1 MEKILNGWKQRNLT
15 LLGKSML
22 IDSLSTSLFTYNC
35 QIDSPPADFLNIVE
49 KLHKSF
55 LWQGVSKIAHRTI
68 IAPYK
73 QGGIRYRDLKTY
85 LPALNLKFIQNLFN
99 KDMATHLIL
108 PNHWIKKLFGL
119 PTSTDEHNH
128 FYTYFQSKFDI
139 LICFF
144 KLPRMNKYRGHPF
157 YYGILKSY
165 ENLAGCYDVSLETIV
180 STPIWFN
187 KYLKTQFDVE
197 ISKAGFNYI
206 KNILPDNNCWKIL
219 GVSAIEKF
227 RN

>member
-35 QIDSPPADFLNIVE
+35 QIDSPPADFLNNVE
-49 KLHKSF
+49 KLHKGF
-55 LWQGVSKIAHRTI
+55 LWQGVSKIAHCTI

-119 PTSTDEHNH
+119 PTSTDEQ
-128 FYTYFQSKFDI
+128 QSF
-139 LICFF
+139 L
-144 KLPRMNKYRGHPF
+144 
-157 YYGILKSY
+157 
-165 ENLAGCYDVSLETIV
+165 
-180 STPIWFN
+180 
-187 KYLKTQFDVE
+187 YLFPKQ
-197 ISKAGFNYI
+197 A
-206 KNILPDNNCWKIL
+206 
-219 GVSAIEKF
+219 
-227 RN
+227 